1 MNIGTL
7 NVANTILTL
16 VSELDEFKGTWRA
29 IGRIM
34 PERLSG
40 DPCQGLLE
48 GRAYILGEK
57 LAF

>member
-1 MNIGTL
+1 MNIETL
-7 NVANTILTL
+7 NVANTILAL
-16 VSELDEFKGTWRA
+16 VSELDEFKGTWQA

-34 PERLSG
+34 PERLSD

-48 GRAYILGEK
+48 GRAYMLGKK